1 MCNRILATSAFFLL
15 SHSALLSAQ
24 ETLRIS
30 SQGLFPAPSAV
41 NHQDAHGWTLD
52 VTPVTADLTYIE
64 SDLRLESRNG
74 VVHLLPGVAGT
85 GFLVS
90 KYGQVITTEA
100 PHSEAVPVRV
110 RVLSPDGQV
119 QLEREVL
126 GLTDPALSSDG
137 DQLVLRTR
145 KSTTVLD
152 LESFET
158 IQYPRYAAFAV
169 GPNGAL
175 AGLVIGTSD
184 VRLQDR
190 DGSVVEAALPEVA
203 RRLAFAADGTL
214 LALTSRTLFRI
225 NRNTGDIT
233 AISSLQEDGEF
244 RDLRVHRGEVHLGA
258 RLAQSEGFAGYQAS
272 IDAQGKT
279 ISQSLTTVAATPPN
293 HLASLQP
300 RGLVP
305 WPLAPNSQHPIGN
318 SYGEYQNYG
327 SSPYLHPGIDVLGN
341 PNQQVFAVA
350 DGVVKAVLTTSGQ
363 YHWRVAIGGPGSG
376 TTSGHLYAHLSQ
388 SSITVNV
395 GDTVV
400 KGQLLGELV
409 PWPTSNF
416 THCHFNSLEDSG
428 NQWFG
433 DWLVPN
439 NVHED
444 LENVNETSV
453 PVFENARGNDLF
465 AFCRNDT
472 SSYLNPSALVGKVDI
487 IAHVGD
493 KINSTWTCSVQTLRY
508 SIYPAGNPGAP
519 IVDNK
524 LSVKF
529 DMALDTYGSGTID
542 SFLVDLLY
550 KEDSTCNTDG
560 DYNSREFFHILTNS
574 NGDRIYDAADE
585 IEAWDTTAVP
595 NGSYV
600 VEAVAFDVA
609 GNRAT
614 ASMTVTVSN

>member
-1 MCNRILATSAFFLL
+1 MSKPILATTAIFLL
-15 SHSALLSAQ
+15 SQGALISAQ
-24 ETLRIS
+24 ETMSIS
-30 SQGLFPAPSAV
+30 PQGLFPAPSVV
-41 NHQDAHGWTLD
+41 NHQNAYGWKLD
-52 VTPVTADLTYIE
+52 VTPVAADLTYIE
-64 SDLRLESRNG
+64 SDLRLESTDGEVR
-74 VVHLLPGVAGT
+74 LLPGVAGT

-100 PHSEAVPVRV
+100 THSEAVPVRV
-110 RVLSPDGQV
+110 RVLGPGGEV
-119 QLEREVL
+119 QLERKVL

-137 DQLVLRTR
+137 DQLVARTR
-145 KSTTVLD
+145 TNTAVLD
-152 LESFET
+152 LESLET
-158 IQYPRYAAFAV
+158 TQYPRYAAFAV
-169 GPNGAL
+169 DASGTL

-184 VRLQDR
+184 LRLHKP
-190 DGSVVEAALPEVA
+190 DGSVVEVALPETA
-203 RRLAFAADGTL
+203 RRLAFAANGNL
-214 LALTSRTLFRI
+214 LALTSQSLFRI
-225 NRNTGDIT
+225 NRNTGDIAT
-233 AISSLQEDGEF
+233 VFTLQEDGEL
-244 RDLRVHRGEVHLGA
+244 RDLRVHRGVVHVGA
-258 RLAQSEGFAGYQAS
+258 RLLQSNGVVGHHVS
-272 IDAQGKT
+272 IDAQGK
-279 ISQSLTTVAATPPN
+279 ILQQSSGTVAIPPPN
-293 HLASLQP
+293 HYAGWQSRDLL
-300 RGLVP
+300 P

-327 SSPYLHPGIDVLGN
+327 GSPYMHPGIDVLGS
-341 PNQQVFAVA
+341 PDQKVFAVA

-363 YHWRVAIGGPGSG
+363 YHWRIAIGGAGSG
-376 TTSGHLYAHLSQ
+376 TTTGHLYAHLQQ

-409 PWPTSNF
+409 RWPTSNF

-433 DWLVPN
+433 DWLVPD

-444 LENVNETSV
+444 LEHANETSA

-465 AFCRNDT
+465 AFCRNET
-472 SSYLNPSALVGKVDI
+472 SNYRDPNALKGKVDI
-487 IAHVGD
+487 IVHVGD
-493 KINSTWTCSVQTLRY
+493 KLDSNWTCAVHELRY

-519 IVDNK
+519 VVDNK

-529 DMALDTYGSGTID
+529 DMALDTYGSSTMD

-574 NGDRIYDAADE
+574 NGDQVYDASDQN
-585 IEAWDTTAVP
+585 EAWNTTTVP
-595 NGSYV
+595 NGDYV
-600 VEAVAFDVA
+600 VKVVAFDAA

>member
-1 MCNRILATSAFFLL
+1 MFHRTLAATAIFLL
-15 SHSALLSAQ
+15 SHGTLASAQ
-24 ETLRIS
+24 ETLTIS
-30 SQGLFPAPSAV
+30 PQGLFPAPSTV
-41 NHQDAHGWTLD
+41 NHQKAHGWTLG
-52 VTPVTADLTYIE
+52 VTPVAADLTYIE
-64 SDLRLESRNG
+64 SDLRLESPDG
-74 VVHLLPGVAGT
+74 VVRHLPGVVGT

-90 KYGQVITTEA
+90 KYGQVIATEA
-100 PHSEAVPVRV
+100 THSEAVPVRV

-119 QLEREVL
+119 QLERKVL

-145 KSTTVLD
+145 TDTAVLD
-152 LESFET
+152 LVSFEIT
-158 IQYPRYAAFAV
+158 RYPRYAAFAV
-169 GPNGAL
+169 GPDGTL

-184 VRLQDR
+184 LRLHKQ
-190 DGSVVEAALPEVA
+190 DGSVVEVALPETA
-203 RRLAFAADGTL
+203 RRLAFTANGNL
-214 LALTSRTLFRI
+214 LALTSKSLFRI
-225 NRNTGDIT
+225 NPDSGNLTEVYT
-233 AISSLQEDGEF
+233 APQDGEL
-244 RDLRVHRGEVHLGA
+244 RDLRVHQGVVHLGA
-258 RLAQSEGFAGYQAS
+258 RMTQGQGTVGHHLSVN
-272 IDAQGKT
+272 AQGKLLQ
-279 ISQSLTTVAATPPN
+279 QSSSAVAVPPPS
-293 HLASLQP
+293 HFAGGQSRDFL
-300 RGLVP
+300 P
-305 WPLAPNSQHPIGN
+305 WPLAPNNQHPIGN

-327 SSPYLHPGIDVLGN
+327 GSPYLHPGIDVLGS
-341 PNQQVFAVA
+341 PDQKVFAVA

-376 TTSGHLYAHLSQ
+376 TSSGHLYAHLQQ

-395 GDTVV
+395 GDTVS

-409 PWPTSNF
+409 RWPTSNF

-444 LENVNETSV
+444 LEHANETSA

-465 AFCRNDT
+465 AFCRNET
-472 SSYLNPSALVGKVDI
+472 SNYRDPNALKGKVDI
-487 IAHVGD
+487 IVHIGD
-493 KINSTWTCSVQTLRY
+493 KLDSNWTCAVQTLRY
-508 SIYPAGNPGAP
+508 SIYPVGNPGAP
-519 IVDNK
+519 VVDNK
-524 LSVKF
+524 LSVNF

-542 SFLVDLLY
+542 SFLVDLFY

-574 NGDRIYDAADE
+574 NGDQVYDTSDQT
-585 IEAWDTTAVP
+585 EAWNTTTVP
-595 NGSYV
+595 NGDYV
-600 VEAVAFDVA
+600 VKVIAIDVA